1 MLIKTKQ
8 NKNGNL
14 VCLMI
19 CQSLKNKLHPRKTN
33 THTANVDGAARSR
46 EHLKTREQWERTPS
60 LAEVQKGMP
69 CPQGVQEGE
78 RMHPRCRQQRGWKED
93 FFAHPPF
100 SKPPNIPTIKA
111 HTCEAMSTLNSFLI
125 TPLRGSGDPG

>member
-14 VCLMI
+14 VCLA
-19 CQSLKNKLHPRKTN
+19 SLSELEKQTSSQKDKH
-33 THTANVDGAARSR
+33 THSKHGDGAARSR
-46 EHLKTREQWERTPS
+46 EHLKTREQWERTQPGR
-60 LAEVQKGMP
+60 VQKGMP

-78 RMHPRCRQQRGWKED
+78 NASLGADLNVVGRKTSL
-93 FFAHPPF
+93 HPPF

-111 HTCEAMSTLNSFLI
+111 HTCEAMSTLSSPFLSS
-125 TPLRGSGDPG
+125 PP